1 MKSFGTWC
9 LILVSLLAAS
19 SAVSSS
25 ARLAK
30 AQDAAAGDKEAA
42 PAKEASAAAEEKSK
56 RDQEELELLRLLVDT
71 LDQVERNY
79 VKDVSRR
86 ELYEAAIRGLLT
98 KLDQHSNYIPPS
110 ELESFRGSV
119 ESEFG
124 GIGIQVTIEGG
135 RLIVI
140 SPIVG
145 TPAYRAGIQAG
156 DWISAI
162 DGKSTREITIDEAV
176 KRMKGRL
183 GTKVQVTVVHARN
196 GESETL
202 SIERDTVRVET
213 VLGDRRKSDDSWD
226 YFLDRDKKIGYLRIT
241 TFGRHT
247 TQEVRKAIKQLTAD
261 GLRGLVIDLRFNPG
275 GLLTSA
281 IEISDL
287 FVSQGRI
294 VSTVGRNVP
303 EQVVYATEEG
313 TYADFPIAVLV
324 NRFSASASEIV
335 AACLQDHERAVVVGE
350 RTWGKGSVQNII
362 ELEGGKSALKLTT
375 AGYQR
380 PNGRNIHR
388 FEGATDED
396 EWGVKP
402 NQAYE
407 VKLSEAELRQW
418 LDDRQARD
426 IVRQRDAEEAPR
438 ADADKQLAKA
448 LEYLAKKLGD
458 APAEK
463 AADKKEE
470 PSEKKDDAS
479 SPKP

>member
-1 MKSFGTWC
+1 MKSIWTWALC
-9 LILVSLLAAS
+9 AALTALVAVTAIAQEKAAS
-19 SAVSSS
+19 DKPDAKQSAGDKSSSS
-25 ARLAK
+25 ANDSEAK
-30 AQDAAAGDKEAA
+30 AQRDKE
-42 PAKEASAAAEEKSK
+42 EV
-56 RDQEELELLRLLVDT
+56 ELLRLFVDT

-86 ELYEAAIRGLLT
+86 ELYEAAIRGLLS
-98 KLDQHSNYIPPS
+98 KLDQHSNFIPPA

-124 GIGIQVTIEGG
+124 GIGIQVQIEGG
-135 RLIVI
+135 RLMVI

-156 DWISAI
+156 DWITAI
-162 DGKSTREITIDEAV
+162 DGKSTRDITIDEAV

-183 GTKVQVTVVHARN
+183 GTKVEVTVVHARN
-196 GESETL
+196 NESETL
-202 SIERDTVRVET
+202 TLERDTVRVET
-213 VLGDRRKSDDSWD
+213 VLGDRRKTDDSWD
-226 YFLDRDKKIGYLRIT
+226 YFLDREKKIGYVRIT

-247 TQEVRKAIKQLTAD
+247 TQEVRKAIKQLAD
-261 GLRGLVIDLRFNPG
+261 DGVRGLVIDLRFNPG

-294 VSTVGRNVP
+294 VSTVGRNIP
-303 EQVVYATEEG
+303 EQVVYAKEEG
-313 TYADFPIAVLV
+313 TYADFPIAILV

-362 ELEGGKSALKLTT
+362 ELEGGRSALKLTT

-388 FEGATDED
+388 FEGATEED
-396 EWGVKP
+396 DWGVKP
-402 NQAYE
+402 NSDYE
-407 VKLSEAELRQW
+407 VKLSDADLRDW
-418 LDDRQARD
+418 LEMRQKRD
-426 IVRQRDAEEAPR
+426 IVRQRANEDAGAPH
-438 ADADKQLAKA
+438 DKQLAKA
-448 LEYLAKKLGD
+448 LEYLATKLGD
-458 APAEK
+458 KPAEK
-463 AADKKEE
+463 PSAKSDSPSPDK
-470 PSEKKDDAS
+470 PS
-479 SPKP
+479 SPDGSKP

>member
-42 PAKEASAAAEEKSK
+42 PAKAATAAAEEKAK

-388 FEGATDED
+388 FDGATDED